1 MTFQES
7 ITMVDVFSRPIP
19 GQSLT
24 ATPKNAPWERPPE
37 LVETGEVVKFYI
49 NKLADEDVMDDLAI
63 TFEMGAD
70 LKTVVETMMVMGTM
84 KGMHTVEVGML
95 AGPIV
100 ATFIKAAMSTYGIEV
115 KETATDP
122 KEARKAKNVERMK
135 LLMKRY
141 IETNPDKDAGSELI
155 EELSEVDTTA
165 VEQGATEPQQEQEP
179 MMEAE
184 AAPTGLM
191 TKGEV

>member
-1 MTFQES
+1 
-7 ITMVDVFSRPIP
+7 MVDVFSRPIP

-37 LVETGEVVKFYI
+37 LVETGDAVKYYI

-70 LKTVVETMMVMGTM
+70 LKTVVETLMTMGSM
-84 KGMHTVEVGML
+84 KGLHTVEVGML

-100 ATFIKAAMSTYGIEV
+100 ASFVKAAMSTYGIEV
-115 KETATDP
+115 KETPTDP
-122 KEARKAKNVERMK
+122 KEDRKDKNIARMK
-135 LLMKRY
+135 LLMQEYLK
-141 IETNPDKDAGSELI
+141 TDPKKDAGSELI
-155 EELSEVDTTA
+155 EELSTVDATD
-165 VEQGATEPQQEQEP
+165 VSQDDTEPQQEQEP

-191 TKGEV
+191 AKGEV

>member
-1 MTFQES
+1 
-7 ITMVDVFSRPIP
+7 MVDVFSRPIP

-37 LVETGEVVKFYI
+37 LVETGDAVKYYI
-49 NKLADEDVMDDLAI
+49 NKLADEDVMDDLAV

-70 LKTVVETMMVMGTM
+70 LKTVVETLMTMGSM
-84 KGMHTVEVGML
+84 KGLHTVEVGML

-100 ATFIKAAMSTYGIEV
+100 ASFVKAAMSTYGIKV

-122 KEARKAKNVERMK
+122 K
-135 LLMKRY
+135 
-141 IETNPDKDAGSELI
+141 KDAGSELI
-155 EELSEVDTTA
+155 EELSTVDATD
-165 VEQGATEPQQEQEP
+165 VSQDDTEPQQEQEP
-179 MMEAE
+179 MVEAE

-191 TKGEV
+191 AKGEV

>member
-1 MTFQES
+1 
-7 ITMVDVFSRPIP
+7 MVDVFSRPIP

-37 LVETGEVVKFYI
+37 LVETGDAVKYYI
-49 NKLADEDVMDDLAI
+49 DKLADEDVMDDLAI

-70 LKTVVETMMVMGTM
+70 LRTVVETLMTMGSM
-84 KGMHTVEVGML
+84 KGLHTVEVGML

-100 ATFIKAAMSTYGIEV
+100 ASFVKAAMSTYGIEV
-115 KETATDP
+115 KETAVDP

-135 LLMKRY
+135 ILMKKY
-141 IETNPDKDAGSELI
+141 IETKPEQDAGSELI
-155 EELSEVDTTA
+155 EELSEVDATA

-191 TKGEV
+191 AKGEV

>member
-1 MTFQES
+1 
-7 ITMVDVFSRPIP
+7 MVDVFSRPIP

-84 KGMHTVEVGML
+84 KGMHTVEAGML

-100 ATFIKAAMSTYGIEV
+100 AAFVKAAMSTYGIEV
-115 KETATDP
+115 KETAVDP

-135 LLMKRY
+135 TLMKKY
-141 IETNPDKDAGSELI
+141 IETEPEQDAGSELI
-155 EELSEVDTTA
+155 EELSEVDSTA

-191 TKGEV
+191 AKGEV